1 MTAMPHTACSLIRDA
16 IDCVAREAPAA
27 HARMRT
33 ALGPRAIELA
43 LGDGTLQIRLDD
55 AASSPPT
62 IAARTSVDTLCALL
76 AGELDLLEGVE
87 SLRLDVIGDADDL
100 IAAGEAMTWF
110 LQGAVRC
117 LSIEPLA
124 DQLFALRNRGVS

>member
-1 MTAMPHTACSLIRDA
+1 MTRSACSLIREA

-27 HARMRT
+27 HARMRA
-33 ALGPRAIELA
+33 ALGPRAIEVA
-43 LGDGTLQIRLDD
+43 LDDGTLQIGFDD
-55 AASSPPT
+55 NASSPPV

-76 AGELDLLEGVE
+76 AGELDLLEAVE
-87 SLRLDVIGDADDL
+87 SLRLDVTGDAHDL

-124 DQLFALRNRGVS
+124 DQLFASRKRGVS

>member
-1 MTAMPHTACSLIRDA
+1 MTRSACSLIREA

-27 HARMRT
+27 HARMRA

-43 LGDGTLQIRLDD
+43 LDDETLQIGLDD
-55 AASSPPT
+55 AASSPPV

-76 AGELDLLEGVE
+76 AGELDLFEAVV
-87 SLRLDVIGDADDL
+87 SLRLDVTGDADDL

-117 LSIEPLA
+117 LSIDLLA
-124 DQLFALRNRGVS
+124 DQLFALRKRGVS